1 MVKKKN
7 IFNLKKGLKKMTHVN
22 LDKEVKSETQA
33 MKMGLSHR
41 KKIKKNTKVNS

>member
-1 MVKKKN
+1 
-7 IFNLKKGLKKMTHVN
+7 MTHVN